1 MKNQIFWI
9 FGTLQ
14 SISLG
19 LIIFLIFHLLN
30 KIACENSIG
39 LDSIIVLSIMFPLM
53 LLIIEFLLYEKI
65 KG

>member
-9 FGTLQ
+9 LGTLQ

-30 KIACENSIG
+30 KIAGENSIG
-39 LDSIIVLSIMFPLM
+39 LDSIIVLSILFPLM
-53 LLIIEFLLYEKI
+53 LLIIEFLLYKKN